1 MPCYRCGTRQ
11 TDPEK
16 GPSAWQRAVRDG
28 QQVLICPGCQ
38 REPAW
43 HEEVDRCR
51 RCGSARLTSLLG
63 EIRCRD
69 CGAVEDAPAGRPPPR
84 VSGLSADVA
93 AALARVLPPERGQPY
108 RHPS

>member
-16 GPSAWQRAVRDG
+16 GPSPWQRAVRDG
-28 QQVLICPGCQ
+28 RQVLICPACQ
-38 REPAW
+38 REANWP
-43 HEEVDRCR
+43 EEVDRCR
-51 RCGSARLTSLLG
+51 SCGSTRLTSLLG

-69 CGAVEDAPAGRPPPR
+69 CGSAEAAPEGAAQAE

-93 AALARVLPPERGQPY
+93 AALERLRPPGRPG
-108 RHPS
+108 